1 MSNDEFEKKNQFS
14 TKNCPVGRQPR
25 KNKRVKYLIVKKIKT
40 QTMQTKH
47 DIKKWMKIIRAKLEN
62 KKN

>member
-1 MSNDEFEKKNQFS
+1 MMNLKKKINFQQR
-14 TKNCPVGRQPR
+14 TALLEGPR

>member
-14 TKNCPVGRQPR
+14 TKNCPIGRQPR

-47 DIKKWMKIIRAKLEN
+47 DIKK
-62 KKN
+62 